1 MLRDSALFINT
12 NFIARIRIT
21 MVTFSHTIFY
31 VKDVPKALAF
41 YKDAF
46 GLEPKFIHE
55 SNQYA
60 ELATGS
66 TALAFASD
74 QLAAYNLPK
83 GYVPHDISKVPLAC
97 EIALSVSDVQAWYER
112 ALRAGAHSIAAPQ
125 QKPWGQV
132 VAYVQD
138 PNGVLVEIAGPLSS

>member
-1 MLRDSALFINT
+1 
-12 NFIARIRIT
+12 
-21 MVTFSHTIFY
+21 MVTFSYTIFY
-31 VKDVPKALAF
+31 VKDIPKALAF

-46 GLEPKFIHE
+46 GIAPKFIHE

-66 TALAFASD
+66 TTLAFASEE
-74 QLAAYNLPK
+74 LAAYNLPK
-83 GYVPHDISKVPLAC
+83 GYVPHDIAQKPLAC
-97 EIALSVSDVQAWYER
+97 EIALSVSDVQGWYER
-112 ALRAGAHSIAAPQ
+112 ALKAGGHSIAAPL
-125 QKPWGQV
+125 QKPWGQI

>member
-1 MLRDSALFINT
+1 
-12 NFIARIRIT
+12 

-31 VKDVPKALAF
+31 VKDVLKAVAF

-46 GLEPKFIHE
+46 DIAPKFIHE

-60 ELATGS
+60 ELATGN
-66 TALAFASD
+66 TALAFASE

-83 GYVPHDISKVPLAC
+83 GYVPHDITKDPLAC
-97 EIALSVSDVQAWYER
+97 EIALSVADVDAWYER
-112 ALRAGAHSIAAPQ
+112 ALKMGGHSIAAPQ

-132 VAYVQD
+132 VAYVRD
-138 PNGVLVEIAGPLSS
+138 PNGVLVEIAGPLS